1 MSVVLYTLGWV
12 PDFPCGFV
20 RDLRVRWTLE
30 EILRPYKVATVPSDP
45 KSDEH
50 RAIQP
55 FGQVPA
61 IRDGDLTLFESG
73 AIVLHLTEGTPL
85 LPEGRR
91 AEVTQWL
98 IAALNTVEIA
108 SSGWIGMV
116 LAGRWPEIF
125 GPPSPPEAV
134 EYARRT
140 VIARLDALERLM
152 ADRDWIVGDFSA
164 ADIIMVDT
172 LRVIEA
178 EGELTDHPALTSY
191 VARHRPGCLRQGHGR
206 SHGPLAGSGW
216 RASNGEVRL
225 SRIPMARERR

>member
-1 MSVVLYTLGWV
+1 MSVVLYTLDWV
-12 PDFPCGFV
+12 PDFPRGFV
-20 RDLRVRWTLE
+20 RDLRVRWALE
-30 EILRPYKVATVPSDP
+30 ETGRPYEVATVPSDP

-55 FGQVPA
+55 FAQVPA

-73 AIVLHLTEGTPL
+73 AIVLHLAEGTPL

-108 SSGWIGMV
+108 SSAWMEMV

-134 EYARRT
+134 EHARRT
-140 VIARLDALERLM
+140 VNAKLDALERVM
-152 ADRDWIVGDFSA
+152 ADRDWIAGDFSA
-164 ADIIMVDT
+164 ADIIMVDG
-172 LRVIEA
+172 LRVIGA
-178 EGELTDHPALTSY
+178 EGQLTDHPALTGY
-191 VARHRPGCLRQGHGR
+191 VARATTRPAFGRAMADHMAHWQAADDARQMSR
-206 SHGPLAGSGW
+206 SA
-216 RASNGEVRL
+216 
-225 SRIPMARERR
+225 